1 MELGTNWKKLL
12 GKAVNTAES
21 VGVSEDRVEDLTYRF
36 GHFFV
41 NKVDPTDR
49 EQRLLKD
56 LWEEGSEEEKRSLA
70 AMFSRLSEKGVADE
84 DI

>member
-1 MELGTNWKKLL
+1 MKLGTNWKRLF
-12 GKAVNTAES
+12 GKAVDAAES
-21 VGVSEDRVEDLTYRF
+21 VGVSESRIEDLTYRF

-41 NKVDPTDR
+41 NNVDPADR

-56 LWEEGSEEEKRSLA
+56 LWEEGNEEEKRSLA
-70 AMFSRLSEKGVADE
+70 AMFSRLSEKEPIEE